1 MTIKSALNLRKSKF
15 LSIQF
20 TRAVGRRKFLWTLS
34 HSQFSLKMPSDRLM
48 IERVVLSAV
57 MIGGLTYCVYEVSR
71 AHRGQFFLQV
81 KFTFP
86 SSPIATAKW

>member
-1 MTIKSALNLRKSKF
+1 
-15 LSIQF
+15 
-20 TRAVGRRKFLWTLS
+20 
-34 HSQFSLKMPSDRLM
+34 MPSDRLM

-86 SSPIATAKW
+86 SSPIATAKC